1 MFDSLLNSKFYNK
14 WYRNPPCRFGLSR
27 GWDLQARLFSNPA
40 ACFFFFLSGHPSSK
54 SIVLSFLRRRSV
66 QPFLF
71 ALEKGRANVCLA
83 AFRSSLDPN
92 PLAPLLISFCEFK
105 ELFPGLASVPAP
117 VLDLCSAFPL
127 FVQIPAFSI

>member
-40 ACFFFFLSGHPSSK
+40 ACFFFSFSFWTAECEIDCFELPSPAICSA
-54 SIVLSFLRRRSV
+54 FSV
-66 QPFLF
+66 CPG
-71 ALEKGRANVCLA
+71 EKEGECLA

-92 PLAPLLISFCEFK
+92 PLAPLLISFRESK

-117 VLDLCSAFPL
+117 VLDLCYAFQL